1 MPRRKNEEDLFGI
14 ISRILSLTFFGAFVS
29 LWALKYKNPALFNQ
43 YLYIIFASI
52 VGLVIMVAILWIYR
66 LKKDVRLNNF
76 IKSSGFAVEIDNF
89 INRFGKEKN
98 KESWNY
104 RNYYFDQNRLDD
116 LVVVLNEK
124 DLRINRK
131 QLEYYLKE
139 KIDDM
144 EHDLLLNS
152 VGSET
157 RDFNSLTGTEFE
169 NLLKRLFEA
178 MGFSVQLNGK
188 AGDQGADLIAN
199 KNGKRYIIQAKRYAG
214 SVSNSA
220 VQEAVAAKSHYDCS
234 HAVVVSTGEYTRGAR
249 DLAKSNNVQLVGK
262 QELQK
267 KLTDYLHENWS

>member
-14 ISRILSLTFFGAFVS
+14 IPRILSLAFFGAFVS

-52 VGLVIMVAILWIYR
+52 VGLGIMVAILWIYR

-104 RNYYFDQNRLDD
+104 LGYYFDENRLSK
-116 LVVVLNEK
+116 LVEYLNGK
-124 DLRINRK
+124 GLRINQRQFK
-131 QLEYYLKE
+131 NYLK
-139 KIDDM
+139 KRIDRL
-144 EHDLLLNS
+144 ELDLTVKS
-152 VGSET
+152 IGSET
-157 RDFNSLTGTEFE
+157 KDLNSLSGSDFE
-169 NLLKRLFEA
+169 LLLKRLFEA

-199 KNGKRYIIQAKRYAG
+199 LNGKRYIIQAKRYSG

-220 VQEAVAAKSHYDCS
+220 VQEAVAAKPYYDCS
-234 HAVVVSTGEYTRGAR
+234 HAVVITNGEYTRGAM
-249 DLAKSNNVQLVGK
+249 DLAKANNVQLVGK
-262 QELQK
+262 KELQQ
-267 KLTDYLHENWS
+267 KLAEHLHENWS